1 MATSSRLDMA
11 RSTAIDLLNA
21 MEVEKISADIVLMRA
36 KRVARLLGDED
47 AERWL
52 DLETT
57 GYPADISF
65 KVLGQCQRYARKS
78 GRISPDNKY
87 YTQSLVEIE
96 SRVAITAEFLKG
108 AAPRAVSGSIEN
120 FTVASATQK
129 VYNDQIAA
137 FGQYRSV
144 HTREAALVAG
154 IRAGIHAY
162 IADAL
167 RALEFGDVA
176 ESIFDQLRGEVDDFV
191 LYRAPRAA
199 EKLNAIA
206 ERMAE
211 GGPEECAEALASC
224 RRLLLSLADDL
235 FPAQSTDYVG
245 SDGRSRKVGVDQ
257 YKNRLAAFID
267 MRVKSEGTRTLLDAE
282 LEHLCARLNAG
293 YDKTNK
299 GVHADVTLDEARLT
313 IIQAYVFIG
322 ELSRLAKMDEKKDVP
337 VIAREDVQ
345 LDGTLATIEN
355 QGEGKLAVTPASSGT
370 PK

>member
-1 MATSSRLDMA
+1 MATSSRLGMA

-47 AERWL
+47 AEQWL
-52 DLETT
+52 DFETT
-57 GYPADISF
+57 GYPPDIHTSL
-65 KVLGQCQRYARKS
+65 LGQCLRYARKS
-78 GRISPDNKY
+78 GRISQDDTY
-87 YTQSLVEIE
+87 YTHSFVELE
-96 SRVAITAEFLKG
+96 SRVQITAEFLKG
-108 AAPRAVSGSIEN
+108 AAPKAFSGTVEN
-120 FTVASATQK
+120 FTVANATER
-129 VYNDQIAA
+129 VYNTQLKQ
-137 FGQYRSV
+137 FGKYRSV
-144 HTREAALVAG
+144 HTKEAALVAG
-154 IRAGIHAY
+154 IRAAIHAY

-176 ESIFDQLRGEVDDFV
+176 ESIFDQLRAEVDDFV

-206 ERMAE
+206 GRMAE
-211 GGPEECAEALASC
+211 GGPEEYAEALTSC

-235 FPAQSTDYVG
+235 FPAQTTDYVG
-245 SDGRSRKVGVDQ
+245 SDGKARKVGVDQ

-267 MRVKSEGTRTLLDAE
+267 VRVKSEGTRTLLDAE

-299 GVHADVTLDEARLT
+299 GVHADVTLEEARLT
-313 IIQAYVFIG
+313 IIQAYVFIA
-322 ELSRLAKMDEKKDVP
+322 ELARLSKMEGNNAP
-337 VIAREDVQ
+337 VILRASEP
-345 LDGTLATIEN
+345 LDDAVEATEKRD
-355 QGEGKLAVTPASSGT
+355 EGKPAVTPASSGA